1 VADEDRRLVELTD
14 QLGVMVDDLLEIK
27 ALEFVGLG
35 AKLFDV
41 TLLARPFGRGNV
53 VAALREVVGEVLPA
67 PRGEPGAVD
76 QHQRGA
82 VGGGRH
88 RGLPDR
94 LEATLRVW
102 ASGLA
107 GCSERAMTRRAF

>member
-14 QLGVMVDDLLEIK
+14 QLGVMVDDLLETK
-27 ALEFVGLG
+27 TFALVGLD

-53 VAALREVVGEVLPA
+53 VAALREVVGESSPSSA
-67 PRGEPGAVD
+67 RRARRRGSASEGCRW
-76 QHQRGA
+76 RGP
-82 VGGGRH
+82 H

-94 LEATLRVW
+94 LEATLRLW

>member
-1 VADEDRRLVELTD
+1 MADEDRRLVELVD
-14 QLGVMVDDLLEIK
+14 ELGVMVDDLLETK
-27 ALEFVGLG
+27 AFELVGLG

-41 TLLARPFGRGNV
+41 TLLARPFGRGKV

-82 VGGGRH
+82 VWRGSTLGPPGSVGRDATPL
-88 RGLPDR
+88 GLR
-94 LEATLRVW
+94 A
-102 ASGLA
+102 LA
-107 GCSERAMTRRAF
+107 GSE